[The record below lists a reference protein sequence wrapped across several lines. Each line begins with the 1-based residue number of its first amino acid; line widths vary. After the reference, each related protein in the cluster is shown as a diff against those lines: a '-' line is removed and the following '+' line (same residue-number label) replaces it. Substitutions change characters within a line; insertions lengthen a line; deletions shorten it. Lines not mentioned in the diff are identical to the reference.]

1 MLCSIMLFSY
11 RLISDL
17 VVVIVSAAIGGII
30 FSCLGQP
37 VRTCTFSWLLQFFFG
52 ILVLMFFFLLSLCG
66 HLKWSYF
73 LKFWELP
80 VSVSLPI
87 PGNCWLPS
95 CWFTHRS
102 RRFEIHQWN
111 GTGMLS
117 WIELRVVLSEG
128 SIKLLS
134 HVLICA
140 VLMIVCG
147 HELFSEDSM
156 S

>member
-1 MLCSIMLFSY
+1 MLCSIMLLFY

-17 VVVIVSAAIGGII
+17 VVIIVSAAIGGII

-37 VRTCTFSWLLQFFFG
+37 VRTCTCSWLLQFFFG
-52 ILVLMFFFLLSLCG
+52 WYLGSPVFLLLSLCG

-73 LKFWELP
+73 PNLP
-80 VSVSLPI
+80 VFVSLPI

-95 CWFTHRS
+95 CWFTHRT
-102 RRFEIHQWN
+102 RWFEIHQWN

-117 WIELRVVLSEG
+117 WMELGVILSEG
-128 SIKLLS
+128 AKSLS
-134 HVLICA
+134 HVLIFA
-140 VLMIVCG
+140 IIMFVCG
-147 HELFSEDSM
+147 RELFCEDYM